1 MPRIEVRNLTVR
13 YGERSVLNGVD
24 AEFDSGVHVVL
35 GRNGAGKTTLLR
47 AIAGLVEFTGDIRV
61 DGRSIKGLNRR
72 ELAKLIAY
80 CWQNPFYGFI
90 EVSVKDEVEVVLR
103 TLGVSGNRYIVD
115 ILIPKHITDRD
126 PTTLS
131 GGEARRVSLASI
143 LVADQPIWLLDEPFT
158 NLDRDGIEALLKVV
172 EYGRGRG
179 KTIVISLHEVFY
191 AYLLNPDTYI
201 VIDDG
206 RIVRSGGW
214 NDISDDILISTG
226 LLTVGDICVKLY
238 NR

>member
-90 EVSVKDEVEVVLR
+90 EVSVKDEVEVILR

-115 ILIPKHITDRD
+115 ILVPKHITDRD

-214 NDISDDILISTG
+214 NDISDDTLISTG

>member
-13 YGERSVLNGVD
+13 YGKRLVLNGVD
-24 AEFDSGVHVVL
+24 VEFDSGVHVVL

-47 AIAGLVEFTGDIRV
+47 AIAGLVEFAGDIRV
-61 DGRSIKGLNRR
+61 DGRSIKSLNRR

-90 EVSVKDEVEVVLR
+90 EVSVKDEVEVILR
-103 TLGVSGNRYIVD
+103 TLGVSGDMYIVD
-115 ILIPKHITDRD
+115 TLVPKHVTDRD

-172 EYGRGRG
+172 EYGREKG

-201 VIDDG
+201 VIDG
-206 RIVRSGGW
+206 GKIVRSGGW
-214 NDISDDILISTG
+214 NGISDDILISTG
-226 LLTVGDICVKLY
+226 LLTIGDICAKLY

>member
-90 EVSVKDEVEVVLR
+90 EVSVKDEVEVILR

-115 ILIPKHITDRD
+115 ILVPKHITDRD

-206 RIVRSGGW
+206 KIVRSGGW

>member
-1 MPRIEVRNLTVR
+1 M
-13 YGERSVLNGVD
+13 
-24 AEFDSGVHVVL
+24 
-35 GRNGAGKTTLLR
+35 
-47 AIAGLVEFTGDIRV
+47 
-61 DGRSIKGLNRR
+61 
-72 ELAKLIAY
+72 
-80 CWQNPFYGFI
+80 
-90 EVSVKDEVEVVLR
+90 
-103 TLGVSGNRYIVD
+103 
-115 ILIPKHITDRD
+115 
-126 PTTLS
+126 
-131 GGEARRVSLASI
+131 
-143 LVADQPIWLLDEPFT
+143 LDEPFT

-214 NDISDDILISTG
+214 NDISDDTLISTG

>member
-24 AEFDSGVHVVL
+24 AEFDSGVHVIL

-90 EVSVKDEVEVVLR
+90 EVSVKDEVEVILR

-115 ILIPKHITDRD
+115 ILVPKHITDRD

-206 RIVRSGGW
+206 KIVRSGGW
-214 NDISDDILISTG
+214 NDISDDTLISTG

>member
-90 EVSVKDEVEVVLR
+90 EVSVKDEVEVILR

-115 ILIPKHITDRD
+115 ILVPKHITDRD

-158 NLDRDGIEALLKVV
+158 NLDRDGIEALLL
-172 EYGRGRG
+172 
-179 KTIVISLHEVFY
+179 TSLNTRCRP
-191 AYLLNPDTYI
+191 AYM
-201 VIDDG
+201 VAG
-206 RIVRSGGW
+206 
-214 NDISDDILISTG
+214 
-226 LLTVGDICVKLY
+226 
-238 NR
+238 

>member
-1 MPRIEVRNLTVR
+1 MPRIEVRNLIVR
-13 YGERSVLNGVD
+13 YGGRLVLNGVD
-24 AEFDSGVHVVL
+24 VEFDSGVHVVL

-90 EVSVKDEVEVVLR
+90 EVSVRDEVEVILK
-103 TLGVSGNRYIVD
+103 TLGVSGDRYIVD
-115 ILIPKHITDRD
+115 TLVPRHLTDRD

-172 EYGRGRG
+172 EHGRGKG

-191 AYLLNPDTYI
+191 AYLLNPDTYT
-201 VIDDG
+201 VIDG
-206 RIVRSGGW
+206 GKIVRSSEW
-214 NDISDDILISTG
+214 NSISDDILISTG
-226 LLTVGDICVKLY
+226 LLTIGDICAKLY

>member
-90 EVSVKDEVEVVLR
+90 EVSVKDEVEVILR

-115 ILIPKHITDRD
+115 ILVPKHITDRD

-206 RIVRSGGW
+206 KIVRSGGW
-214 NDISDDILISTG
+214 NDISDDTLISTG